1 MSLAAKK
8 SDTLGSEVS
17 PEEYLKGELE
27 SEVKHEYRDGYVYA
41 MAGASKKHNQI
52 SRNILYVLEN
62 NLRQKKST
70 CETFSSDM
78 KVKLSN
84 KANSFFYPDV
94 MVTCEDDNEN
104 EYYQNYPIIIIEVLS
119 KSTRKNDSSS
129 KMLNYFNCPTLDEYV
144 LVEQDFCQV
153 QVFRRKHN
161 WQSKHYFPGDEITF
175 ESIHVTL
182 SVEDIYYQVGNED
195 MLQHLQEV
203 QETKERQGN
212 ELN

>member
-1 MSLAAKK
+1 MYMSLANKK
-8 SDTLGSEVS
+8 SDTLASEVS

-27 SEVKHEYRDGYVYA
+27 SEVKHEYMDGYVYA

-52 SRNILYVLEN
+52 SRNILYGLEN
-62 NLRQKKST
+62 NLRQKKSS

-78 KVKLSN
+78 KLKLSN

-104 EYYQNYPIIIIEVLS
+104 EYYQNYPIIIVEVLS

-175 ESIHVTL
+175 ESINVTL
-182 SVEDIYYQVGNED
+182 TVEDIYYQVGNED

-203 QETKERQGN
+203 QETKERQ
-212 ELN
+212 

>member
-1 MSLAAKK
+1 MSLANKK
-8 SDTLGSEVS
+8 SDIISPEIS

-27 SEVKHEYRDGYVYA
+27 SEVKHEYRDGHAYA
-41 MAGASKKHNQI
+41 MAGASKKHNII
-52 SRNILYVLEN
+52 SG
-62 NLRQKKST
+62 NLFRELSSCLKDKKSDCT
-70 CETFSSDM
+70 TFMTDM

-84 KANSFFYPDV
+84 KANNFFYPDV

-153 QVFRRKHN
+153 QVFRRKHH

-175 ESIHVTL
+175 ESINVTL
-182 SVEDIYYQVGNED
+182 TVEDIYYQVGNED

-203 QETKERQGN
+203 QAKQGN